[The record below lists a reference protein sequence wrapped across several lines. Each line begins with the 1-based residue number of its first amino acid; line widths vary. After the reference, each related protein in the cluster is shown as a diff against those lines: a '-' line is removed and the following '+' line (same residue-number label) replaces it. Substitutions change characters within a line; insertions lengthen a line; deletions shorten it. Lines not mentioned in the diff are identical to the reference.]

1 VASADGEG
9 VWLSSGDRL
18 VGRTLAWT
26 GGIMA
31 PPIITA
37 SGLPTVRIGQVSVDR
52 YLRAIDH
59 PEVYVV
65 GDDAFIMDDAHARPL
80 APTAQVAVKQGEAAA
95 YNIVAGW
102 HDRAPRPYTPHDEGQ
117 VVSLGPRDGVA
128 SIIPG
133 PLTGGRAISLTGR
146 KVSMLKAVILEAYRI
161 SATGHIRSSH
171 TPGVRG

>member
-9 VWLSSGDRL
+9 VWLTSGDRL

-31 PPIITA
+31 PPILA
-37 SGLPTVRIGQVSVDR
+37 ESGLPTTRNGQVTVDR
-52 YLRAIDH
+52 HLRASGH

-65 GDDAFIMDDAHARPL
+65 GDAAFIMDDAHARPL
-80 APTAQVAVKQGEAAA
+80 APTAQAAVKQGEAAA

-102 HDRAPRPYTPHDEGQ
+102 HGWASRPYTPRDDGQ

-146 KVSMLKAVILEAYRI
+146 KVSMLKAVIREAYRI
-161 SATGHIRSSH
+161 SATGHAHRA
-171 TPGVRG
+171 RG